1 MDGRPVRFP
10 NRVLRTIDYS
20 IEKTYGGFYRR
31 LRDLIEPPDSHKK
44 KLAGMTYARYGLH
57 RYVVPGKKDAAPY
70 NDLVRAGQRLH
81 GLMRTLLFKRLESS
95 VEAFRQTVTRMIE
108 RHKIFLRGL
117 DEGFVVAGEQVEDL
131 LKGIE
136 EGDAERDDLMAELEK
151 LSGKYALTDFRSEER
166 RVGKECRSR
175 WSPYH

>member
-1 MDGRPVRFP
+1 MLGLRRGEDGGWFADHRTRNPERAGRVEKMLERRSHVAKSRGASHDQAVALAQVFECRVR
-10 NRVLRTIDYS
+10 RAALR
-20 IEKTYGGFYRR
+20 YRR
-31 LRDLIEPPDSHKK
+31 LRDLIEPPDPHKK
-44 KLAGMTYARYGLH
+44 KVAGMTYARYGLH
-57 RYVVPGKKDAAPY
+57 RYVVAGKKDLAPY

-117 DEGFVVAGEQVEDL
+117 DEGFVVAGEQVEDM

-136 EGDAERDDLMAELEK
+136 
-151 LSGKYALTDFRSEER
+151 
-166 RVGKECRSR
+166 
-175 WSPYH
+175 